1 MKRIKFFTA
10 AVILTA
16 VFLLKTADVSA
27 FSVEITGNGEG
38 STNTTNLSV
47 ENQEYITS
55 TNEANVANLVDA
67 NSNTGNN
74 QANSNSAD
82 VIIETGDASIDIG
95 INNNLNGNSTTT
107 GFCSNNVKVQVNG
120 NGSDSNNNVNLSLS
134 NLLISTQK
142 NIFNVGNNVFA
153 DPNTGGNIANNNNGR
168 VRIKTGDASVVVT
181 IKNSGNQNISVVGGP
196 KEKPP
201 TIQPPIQPPTPTAVI
216 TSAPVIPTSAPVQ
229 LPAVLAA
236 AVSKLPITGSR
247 FGWLQIIALSALMV
261 SSGIYLRRKVAAVT

>member
-1 MKRIKFFTA
+1 MRIKFFA
-10 AVILTA
+10 AAAIVSA
-16 VFLLKTADVSA
+16 VFLLKPVNVAA
-27 FSVEITGNGEG
+27 YSVEITGNGEG
-38 STNTTNLSV
+38 STNTSNLNV

-74 QANSNSAD
+74 SANSNNGD
-82 VIIETGDASIDIG
+82 VAIETGDARAEVSID
-95 INNNLNGNSTTT
+95 NNLNNALVNT
-107 GFCSNNVKVQVNG
+107 GCCSSDTNVQISG
-120 NGSDSNNNVNLSLS
+120 NGSSSTNVVNLSLS
-134 NLLISTQK
+134 NQIFSSQN

-201 TIQPPIQPPTPTAVI
+201 TIQPPITPPTPTAVI
-216 TSAPVIPTSAPVQ
+216 TSAPVTPTSAPVSV
-229 LPAVLAA
+229 PAVLAA
-236 AVSKLPITGSR
+236 AAGKLPVTGSR
-247 FGWLQIIALSALMV
+247 FGLLEIIAISSLMV
-261 SSGIYLRRKVAAVT
+261 STGVYLRRRAEQLA